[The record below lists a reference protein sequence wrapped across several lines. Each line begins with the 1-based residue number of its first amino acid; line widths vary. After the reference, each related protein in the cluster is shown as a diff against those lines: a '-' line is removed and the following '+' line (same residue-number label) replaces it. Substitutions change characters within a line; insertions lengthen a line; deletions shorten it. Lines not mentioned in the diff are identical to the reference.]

1 MDTFALSLE
10 NAHLGCWS
18 AWRKCQ
24 TFAQQTV
31 SFDWKPSPCTFQPSL
46 CSLLGNNP
54 CDVADRNV
62 FWLHVYSAKPGF
74 QRGLKRRTV
83 SRGQDKSERHK
94 TQGGLEKLYILREV
108 LTHLDFFL
116 TVKIPTGGVT
126 LPLSEIPALTR
137 PLLRPQVFWL
147 EQSKNKNKKDGTGH
161 TSWHQV
167 CLLAHTE
174 RSGFRCQVKGHSQTP
189 LSRYHQVLAVLN

>member
-1 MDTFALSLE
+1 M
-10 NAHLGCWS
+10 
-18 AWRKCQ
+18 
-24 TFAQQTV
+24 
-31 SFDWKPSPCTFQPSL
+31 
-46 CSLLGNNP
+46 
-54 CDVADRNV
+54 
-62 FWLHVYSAKPGF
+62 
-74 QRGLKRRTV
+74 
-83 SRGQDKSERHK
+83 SRDQDKSARHK

-108 LTHLDFFL
+108 NPFGLFL

-147 EQSKNKNKKDGTGH
+147 EQSKNKNKKTG
-161 TSWHQV
+161 QV
-167 CLLAHTE
+167 TRPDTRSACWPHTE

>member
-1 MDTFALSLE
+1 MDTFVLSLE

-74 QRGLKRRTV
+74 QGDWKGGQCPEIKIKVKDIKRTWKALHFTWSFNTFGLF
-83 SRGQDKSERHK
+83 S
-94 TQGGLEKLYILREV
+94 
-108 LTHLDFFL
+108 L

-167 CLLAHTE
+167 CLLAPHWAQW
-174 RSGFRCQVKGHSQTP
+174 F
-189 LSRYHQVLAVLN
+189 

>member
-1 MDTFALSLE
+1 MTAWLCWVSWLTPKATNSDVSGNRWRMDTFVLSLE

-24 TFAQQTV
+24 IFAQQTV

-74 QRGLKRRTV
+74 QGDWKGGQCPEVKIKVKDIKRKEDLKSFTFYV
-83 SRGQDKSERHK
+83 K
-94 TQGGLEKLYILREV
+94 
-108 LTHLDFFL
+108 LTHLVFFHSEDPHRGRN
-116 TVKIPTGGVT
+116 PTSLWNSSLNRAT
-126 LPLSEIPALTR
+126 AET
-137 PLLRPQVFWL
+137 
-147 EQSKNKNKKDGTGH
+147 TG
-161 TSWHQV
+161 
-167 CLLAHTE
+167 
-174 RSGFRCQVKGHSQTP
+174 
-189 LSRYHQVLAVLN
+189 VLAWTIKE